1 MTFIDLTK
9 AFDSVHREGHWRVL
23 KNIGCPDKFVSIVRS
38 FHDGMMRCVLDKGEN
53 NVDPYILH
61 GTKQSCVLATKL
73 FSIFFA
79 MMLLVVFKDC
89 DLGKVQN

>member
-9 AFDSVHREGHWRVL
+9 AFDSVHREGHWRIL

-38 FHDGMMRCVLDKGEN
+38 FHDGMVGCVLDKGEMSSH
-53 NVDPYILH
+53 LTWH
-61 GTKQSCVLATKL
+61 EAGLCTLAPQL

-79 MMLLVVFKDC
+79 MMLLVAFKDC
-89 DLGKVQN
+89 DLCYAVQN